1 MSREAT
7 NSYAVPFIVAAL
19 LLLVGAFVSWFMV
32 RRPLQ
37 PAFTEAR
44 AASAARD
51 SRGTETMSSRH
62 RDEELRRRHV

>member
-51 SRGTETMSSRH
+51 SRGTETMSYGATCLSWICW
-62 RDEELRRRHV
+62 